1 MSSGWWAGMAVQA
14 AKKGDA
20 MTKCIVCHQR
30 PGLNGNGLCH
40 NCQQKVDSENKAR
53 QPDKP
58 FRYVTYRGHV
68 IGMYPSGNGTFKPR
82 LLGRNPDLLPQGT
95 TLDLNHYI
103 EGFSRETIKKLKA
116 TVLSL
121 AGA

>member
-1 MSSGWWAGMAVQA
+1 
-14 AKKGDA
+14 
-20 MTKCIVCHQR
+20 MTKCIICEKR
-30 PGLNGNGLCH
+30 PSSNGNGFCH
-40 NCQQKVDSENKAR
+40 NCQQKADSEAKAQ

-68 IGMYPSGNGTFKPR
+68 VGMFPSGEGTFKPR
-82 LLGRNPDLLPQGT
+82 LLGRNPDHLPRGK

-103 EGFSRETIKKLKA
+103 EGFSRETIKRLKA